1 MHGGVGH
8 GAQVDPEAELVGG
21 EILGQCHVGRAAAT
35 VWFEVTGDLIPH
47 VFATDA
53 LVVHPTGHAVDRNF
67 NLSYVGVKVVFR
79 VPSPWIVG
87 VDEQKQEALERPA
100 LGVHPNG
107 EVGVR
112 ASCDGNHPFTHDEVV
127 RELLATSIGARRLVS
142 QSLASNDLVFKLDV
156 LQLVPELGGV
166 RDAFYHLDGW
176 G

>member
-21 EILGQCHVGRAAAT
+21 EILGQRHIGRAAT

-53 LVVHPTGHAVDRNF
+53 LVVNPTGHAVDRNLHF
-67 NLSYVGVKVVFR
+67 SYVGVKVVFR

-100 LGVHPNG
+100 LGVHPQV

-112 ASCDGNHPFTHDEVV
+112 ASGDGNHPFTHDEVV

-156 LQLVPELGGV
+156 FQLVPELGGV
-166 RDAFYHLDGW
+166 RAVYHLAGW

>member
-1 MHGGVGH
+1 MWQFVVPEPEAFRSISSCTLVLRIDHPLTVAVHGGVGH

-21 EILGQCHVGRAAAT
+21 KILGQRHVGRAAAI

-79 VPSPWIVG
+79 VPSPWIVL

-100 LGVHPNG
+100 LGVHPQV

-112 ASCDGNHPFTHDEVV
+112 ASCDGNHPFTHD
-127 RELLATSIGARRLVS
+127 
-142 QSLASNDLVFKLDV
+142 
-156 LQLVPELGGV
+156 
-166 RDAFYHLDGW
+166 
-176 G
+176 

>member
-8 GAQVDPEAELVGG
+8 GAQVDPETELVGG
-21 EILGQCHVGRAAAT
+21 EILGQRHVGPAAT

-53 LVVHPTGHAVDRNF
+53 SVVHPTGHAVDRNC
-67 NLSYVGVKVVFR
+67 NLSYVGVKIVFR
-79 VPSPWIVG
+79 FPSPWIVG
-87 VDEQKQEALERPA
+87 VDEQKQETLERPA

-127 RELLATSIGARRLVS
+127 RELLTTFVRALRLVS
-142 QSLASNDLVFKLDV
+142 QSLAQNDLVFKLDV
-156 LQLVPELGGV
+156 FQLVPELGGV
-166 RDAFYHLDGW
+166 RAVYHLAGW

>member
-21 EILGQCHVGRAAAT
+21 EILGQRHVGPAAAT

-53 LVVHPTGHAVDRNF
+53 IVIHPTGHAVDCNF

-87 VDEQKQEALERPA
+87 VNEQKQEALERPA

-112 ASCDGNHPFTHDEVV
+112 ASCDGNHPFTHDVVV
-127 RELLATSIGARRLVS
+127 RELLATVVRARRLVS
-142 QSLASNDLVFKLDV
+142 QSFASNDLVFKLDV
-156 LQLVPELGGV
+156 FQLVPKLGGV
-166 RDAFYHLDGW
+166 RAVYHLAGW

>member
-21 EILGQCHVGRAAAT
+21 EILGQRHVGRAAAI
-35 VWFEVTGDLIPH
+35 VWFEVTSELIPH

-79 VPSPWIVG
+79 VPSPWIVL

-100 LGVHPNG
+100 LGVHPQV

-112 ASCDGNHPFTHDEVV
+112 ASCDGNHPFTHD
-127 RELLATSIGARRLVS
+127 
-142 QSLASNDLVFKLDV
+142 
-156 LQLVPELGGV
+156 
-166 RDAFYHLDGW
+166 
-176 G
+176 

>member
-8 GAQVDPEAELVGG
+8 GAQVDPETELVGG
-21 EILGQCHVGRAAAT
+21 EILGQRHVGPAAT

-53 LVVHPTGHAVDRNF
+53 SVVHPTGHAVDRNC

-107 EVGVR
+107 EAGVR
-112 ASCDGNHPFTHDEVV
+112 ASCNGNHPFTHDEVV
-127 RELLATSIGARRLVS
+127 RELLATFVRACRLIG
-142 QSLASNDLVFKLDV
+142 QSLAQNDLVFKLDV
-156 LQLVPELGGV
+156 FQLVPELGGV
-166 RDAFYHLDGW
+166 RAVYHLDGW